1 MKFTPRQVD
10 PETNV
15 NVTPTHPLKEL
26 AILLGGLVGLVVA
39 VYILLGF
46 LVDIIV
52 PRISHET
59 EMQLAGLFVGMVPA
73 RQDVDEKTRA
83 VQELA
88 DRIQKQCVRLPY
100 TFNVHVRK
108 STTINAMAMPGG
120 HIVVF
125 TGLLE
130 KMGSENE
137 LAFILA
143 HEIGHYAH
151 RDHLRGF
158 GRAMVFMTVSTA
170 LFGADSGVSR
180 LVGQA
185 LNLTEMSFSRDQ
197 ETWADEY
204 AQDTVNCYYGHVA
217 GATDF
222 FKHIPTEKDP
232 GKFGH
237 YFASHPENN
246 RRIENLE
253 KRARLNGFR
262 IEQKKPLDIF

>member
-10 PETNV
+10 PETNI

-26 AILLGGLVGLVVA
+26 AVLLGGLIGIIVGT
-39 VYILLGF
+39 YIVLGF
-46 LVDIIV
+46 LVDVVV

-59 EMQLAGLFVGMVPA
+59 EMQLAELFVGMVPESG
-73 RQDVDEKTRA
+73 DVADKTRA
-83 VQELA
+83 VQELTN
-88 DRIQKQCVRLPY
+88 RIQEQCVKLPY
-100 TFNVHVRK
+100 TFNIHVRK
-108 STTINAMAMPGG
+108 APTINAMAMPGG

-130 KMGSENE
+130 KVGSENE

-158 GRAMVFMTVSTA
+158 GRAMVFMTVSAA

-180 LVGQA
+180 IIGQA

-222 FKHIPTEKDP
+222 FNNIPTEKDP

-237 YFASHPENN
+237 YFASHPENK

-253 KRARLNGFR
+253 ERARLNDFR
-262 IEQKKPLDIF
+262 VEQKKTLDIF

>member
-1 MKFTPRQVD
+1 MKFTPRQLD

-26 AILLGGLVGLVVA
+26 AVLLGGLIGIIVGA
-39 VYILLGF
+39 YIVLGF
-46 LVDIIV
+46 LVDVAV

-59 EMQLAGLFVGMVPA
+59 EMQLAELFVGMVPESGDDA
-73 RQDVDEKTRA
+73 DKTRA
-83 VQELA
+83 IQALT
-88 DRIQKQCVRLPY
+88 DRIQKKCVDLPY
-100 TFNVHVRK
+100 TFNIHVREA
-108 STTINAMAMPGG
+108 STINAMAMPGG
-120 HIVVF
+120 HIVMF

-130 KMGSENE
+130 KVGSENE

-158 GRAMVFMTVSTA
+158 GRAMVFMTVSAA

-180 LVGQA
+180 IIGQA

-197 ETWADEY
+197 ETWSDEY
-204 AQDTVNCYYGHVA
+204 AQDVVNCYYGHVA

-222 FKHIPTEKDP
+222 FENIPKEKDP

-237 YFASHPENN
+237 YFASHPENK
-246 RRIENLE
+246 RRIANLE
-253 KRARLNGFR
+253 ERARLNGFR
-262 IEQKKPLDIF
+262 IEQKKSLDIF